1 MDAKELLRQA
11 AVIMERRGKAEGT
24 YADTNG
30 RVCVYGALT
39 LAATD
44 EESADYAHYCE
55 NQAIN
60 AAGNYFSDWL
70 TANRRN
76 FDFHSHYVDYSED
89 DQSDGFDRTYSKF
102 SRVVDYSDHN
112 DASTVILAMR
122 EAAES

>member
-11 AVIMERRGKAEGT
+11 AVIMERRGKTEGT
-24 YADTNG
+24 YVDHQG
-30 RVCVYGALT
+30 KVCVYGALT

-60 AAGNYFSDWL
+60 AAGNYFADWL
-70 TANRRN
+70 NANRHN
-76 FDFHSHYVDYSED
+76 FEFHSDYVDYPEDSE
-89 DQSDGFDRTYSKF
+89 SDGFDRTYSKF

-112 DASTVILAMR
+112 DTSTVILALR